1 MIEKKLWGSLPDG
14 REISL
19 YRLTNK
25 WGEYAEFLDYGASLH
40 SLYLLDGEGKLGDVV
55 LGVEGPQGLQ
65 GSTTEGATVGRC
77 ASRIADG
84 RFVIDGK
91 VFELERGSG
100 GHCLHSGSSN
110 FARQLF
116 QARLEEEENKI
127 TFLLRDLGSCGYE
140 CAVEAEV
147 SFTFDDEHRLIIE
160 YCMTPEGDTVLSP
173 TNHAYFNLGCQD
185 ARDHLL
191 TIHGSSCAA
200 KSERGL
206 PEGEI
211 KSVKDTP
218 LDFTG
223 RRSIGQA
230 MESGS
235 VDLVKGAPGYDESYI
250 IDGTG
255 FREAAQLYCPQSGRY
270 MKVETDMPCLVLFVS
285 KFSEQKPGKAG
296 RIYEG
301 YASVCL
307 ETEYV
312 PNAVNCTAFEKPVF
326 HAGQVM
332 RSRTVYAFGCVQE
345 D

>member
-55 LGVEGPQGLQ
+55 LGVESPQGLQ

-91 VFELERGSG
+91 VFELEKGSG

-140 CAVEAEV
+140 CAVEA
-147 SFTFDDEHRLIIE
+147 DL
-160 YCMTPEGDTVLSP
+160 

-230 MESGS
+230 MESGP

-332 RSRTVYAFGCVQE
+332 RSRTVYAFGCVHE